1 MRPLFL
7 GERVTL
13 VRYSATQDA
22 AGEEVQDW
30 APLGDERA
38 QFIYGRGQERRQAAM
53 EQGEQAATFRM
64 HSNARTRGLRV
75 SDRIT
80 HQATSWDIEGIA
92 LDTPK
97 RGMVEITATR
107 AT

>member
-1 MRPLFL
+1 MKPLFF
-7 GERVTL
+7 GERITL
-13 VRYSATQDA
+13 ARYTATQDA
-22 AGEEVQDW
+22 AGEEVQSW
-30 APLGDERA
+30 VPLGDERA
-38 QFIYGRGQERRQAAM
+38 QVVYGRGQERRQAAT

-64 HSNARTRGLRV
+64 HSNARTRGLLV

-97 RGMVEITATR
+97 RGLVEITATR

>member
-1 MRPLFL
+1 MKPLFF
-7 GERVTL
+7 GERITL
-13 VRYSATQDA
+13 ARYTATQDA
-22 AGEEVQDW
+22 AGEEVQSW
-30 APLGDERA
+30 VV
-38 QFIYGRGQERRQAAM
+38 YGRGQERRQAAT

-64 HSNARTRGLRV
+64 HSNARTRGLLV

-97 RGMVEITATR
+97 RGLVEITATR